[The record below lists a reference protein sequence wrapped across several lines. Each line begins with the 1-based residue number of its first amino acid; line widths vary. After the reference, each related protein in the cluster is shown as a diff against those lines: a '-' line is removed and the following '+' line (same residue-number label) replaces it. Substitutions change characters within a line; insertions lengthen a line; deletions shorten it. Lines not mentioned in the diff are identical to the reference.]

1 MNNKY
6 NLDFNEA
13 MNTLNG
19 FIDVLEDTLDELT
32 DEFIGEPIKLEQE
45 LNYMKESK
53 DLLPII
59 QFQAEDYLMK
69 LDLQGFFNQVLINA
83 AYEVFLQDVLP
94 GTDMEPLFDYYDSIS
109 EKILIEDVTEILD
122 DIFFFADS
130 LE

>member
-13 MNTLNG
+13 MNMLNG

-32 DEFIGEPIKLEQE
+32 DEFIGEPVKLEQE
-45 LNYMKESK
+45 LNYMKESAE
-53 DLLPII
+53 LLPII
-59 QFQAEDYLMK
+59 QFQAEDYLMN

-122 DIFFFADS
+122 DVFFADS

>member
-6 NLDFNEA
+6 NLDFNAA
-13 MNTLNG
+13 MNVLNG

-53 DLLPII
+53 DLLPMI
-59 QFQAEDYLMK
+59 QFQAENYLMK

-109 EKILIEDVTEILD
+109 EEILIQDVTEILD
-122 DIFFFADS
+122 DIFFADS

>member
-13 MNTLNG
+13 MNMLNG
-19 FIDVLEDTLDELT
+19 FIDILEDTLDELT

-53 DLLPII
+53 DLLPMI

-109 EKILIEDVTEILD
+109 EKILIQDVTEILD
-122 DIFFFADS
+122 DVFFADS

>member
-13 MNTLNG
+13 MNMLNG
-19 FIDVLEDTLDELT
+19 FIDILEDTLDELT

-53 DLLPII
+53 DLLPMI

-109 EKILIEDVTEILD
+109 EEILIQDVTEILD
-122 DIFFFADS
+122 DVFFADS

>member
-13 MNTLNG
+13 MNMLNG
-19 FIDVLEDTLDELT
+19 FIDILEDTLDELT

-83 AYEVFLQDVLP
+83 AYEVFIQDVLP
-94 GTDMEPLFDYYDSIS
+94 GTDIEPLFDYYDSIS
-109 EKILIEDVTEILD
+109 EEILIQDVTEILD
-122 DIFFFADS
+122 DVFFADS

>member
-13 MNTLNG
+13 MNILNG
-19 FIDVLEDTLDELT
+19 FIDILEDTLDELT

-53 DLLPII
+53 DLLPMI

-109 EKILIEDVTEILD
+109 EKILIQDVTEILD
-122 DIFFFADS
+122 DVFFTDS

>member
-13 MNTLNG
+13 MNILNG

-53 DLLPII
+53 DLLPMI

-109 EKILIEDVTEILD
+109 EEILIQDVTEILD
-122 DIFFFADS
+122 DIFFADS

>member
-13 MNTLNG
+13 MNILNG

-109 EKILIEDVTEILD
+109 EEILIQDVTEILD
-122 DIFFFADS
+122 DIFFADS

>member
-6 NLDFNEA
+6 NLNFNEA
-13 MNTLNG
+13 MNMLNG

-53 DLLPII
+53 DLLPMI

-122 DIFFFADS
+122 DVFFADS

>member
-13 MNTLNG
+13 MNMLNG
-19 FIDVLEDTLDELT
+19 FIDILEDTLDELT

-53 DLLPII
+53 DLLPMI

-109 EKILIEDVTEILD
+109 EKILIQDVTEILD
-122 DIFFFADS
+122 DVFFTDS

>member
-6 NLDFNEA
+6 NLDFNAA
-13 MNTLNG
+13 MNILNG
-19 FIDVLEDTLDELT
+19 FIDDLEDTIDELT

-53 DLLPII
+53 DLLPLI
-59 QFQAEDYLMK
+59 QSQAENYLMK

-94 GTDMEPLFDYYDSIS
+94 GTDMEPMFDYYDSIS

-122 DIFFFADS
+122 DVFFADS

>member
-13 MNTLNG
+13 MNMLNG

-32 DEFIGEPIKLEQE
+32 DEFIGEPVKLEQE
-45 LNYMKESK
+45 LNYMKESAE
-53 DLLPII
+53 LLPII
-59 QFQAEDYLMK
+59 QFQAEDYLMN

-109 EKILIEDVTEILD
+109 EKILIQDVTEILD
-122 DIFFFADS
+122 DVFFADS

>member
-1 MNNKY
+1 MDNKY

-13 MNTLNG
+13 MNMLNG
-19 FIDVLEDTLDELT
+19 FIDILEDTLDELT
-32 DEFIGEPIKLEQE
+32 DEFIGEPINLEQE
-45 LNYMKESK
+45 LNHMKESK
-53 DLLPII
+53 DLLPMI
-59 QFQAEDYLMK
+59 QLQAEDYLMK

-109 EKILIEDVTEILD
+109 EEILIQDVTDILD
-122 DIFFFADS
+122 DVFFADS

>member
-6 NLDFNEA
+6 NLDFNAA
-13 MNTLNG
+13 MNILNG
-19 FIDVLEDTLDELT
+19 FIDDLEDTIDELT

-53 DLLPII
+53 DLLPMI
-59 QFQAEDYLMK
+59 QSQAENYLMK
-69 LDLQGFFNQVLINA
+69 LNLQGFFNQVLINA

-109 EKILIEDVTEILD
+109 EKILIQDVTEILD
-122 DIFFFADS
+122 DIFFTDS

>member
-1 MNNKY
+1 MSNKY

-13 MNTLNG
+13 MNILNG

-45 LNYMKESK
+45 LTYMKESK
-53 DLLPII
+53 DLLPMI

-109 EKILIEDVTEILD
+109 EEILIQDVTEILD
-122 DIFFFADS
+122 DVFFTDS

>member
-13 MNTLNG
+13 MNMLNG

-83 AYEVFLQDVLP
+83 AYEVFIQDVLP

-109 EKILIEDVTEILD
+109 EKILIQDVTEILD
-122 DIFFFADS
+122 DVFFADS

>member
-13 MNTLNG
+13 MNILNG

-45 LNYMKESK
+45 LNYMKESA

-109 EKILIEDVTEILD
+109 EKILIQDVTEILD
-122 DIFFFADS
+122 DVFFADS

>member
-6 NLDFNEA
+6 NLDFNAA
-13 MNTLNG
+13 MNMLNG
-19 FIDVLEDTLDELT
+19 FIDDLEDTIDELT

-53 DLLPII
+53 DLLPLI
-59 QFQAEDYLMK
+59 QSQAENYLMK

-109 EKILIEDVTEILD
+109 EKILIQDVTEILD
-122 DIFFFADS
+122 DIFFTDS

>member
-13 MNTLNG
+13 MNILNG

-83 AYEVFLQDVLP
+83 AYEVFIQDVLP

-109 EKILIEDVTEILD
+109 EKILIQDVTEILD
-122 DIFFFADS
+122 DVFFADS

>member
-13 MNTLNG
+13 MNILNG

-53 DLLPII
+53 DLLPMI

-109 EKILIEDVTEILD
+109 EEILIQDVTEILD
-122 DIFFFADS
+122 DIFFADS
-130 LE
+130 L

>member
-13 MNTLNG
+13 MNILNG

-53 DLLPII
+53 DLLPMI

-109 EKILIEDVTEILD
+109 EKILIQDVTEILD
-122 DIFFFADS
+122 DIFFADS

>member
-13 MNTLNG
+13 MNMLNG
-19 FIDVLEDTLDELT
+19 FIDDLEDTLDELT

-53 DLLPII
+53 DLLPMI

-94 GTDMEPLFDYYDSIS
+94 GTDMEPLFDYYDSMS
-109 EKILIEDVTEILD
+109 EEILIQDVTEILD
-122 DIFFFADS
+122 DVFFADS

>member
-13 MNTLNG
+13 MNMLNG
-19 FIDVLEDTLDELT
+19 FIDILEDTLDELT

-109 EKILIEDVTEILD
+109 EEILIQDVTEILD
-122 DIFFFADS
+122 DVFFADS

>member
-13 MNTLNG
+13 MNMLNG
-19 FIDVLEDTLDELT
+19 FIDILEDTLDELT

-53 DLLPII
+53 DLLPMI

-109 EKILIEDVTEILD
+109 EEILIQDVTEILD
-122 DIFFFADS
+122 DIFFADS

>member
-1 MNNKY
+1 MNI
-6 NLDFNEA
+6 
-13 MNTLNG
+13 LNG
-19 FIDVLEDTLDELT
+19 FIDDLEDTIDELT

-53 DLLPII
+53 DLLPLI
-59 QFQAEDYLMK
+59 QSQAENYLMK

-109 EKILIEDVTEILD
+109 EKILIQDVTEILD
-122 DIFFFADS
+122 DIFFTDS

>member
-13 MNTLNG
+13 MNMLNG

-83 AYEVFLQDVLP
+83 AYEVFIQDVLP
-94 GTDMEPLFDYYDSIS
+94 GTDIEPLFDYYDSIS

>member
-13 MNTLNG
+13 MNMLNG

-83 AYEVFLQDVLP
+83 AYEVFIQDVLP

-109 EKILIEDVTEILD
+109 EEILIQDVTEILD
-122 DIFFFADS
+122 DVFFADS

>member
-6 NLDFNEA
+6 NLDFNAA
-13 MNTLNG
+13 MNMLNG
-19 FIDVLEDTLDELT
+19 FIDILEDTLDELT

-53 DLLPII
+53 DLLPMI

-109 EKILIEDVTEILD
+109 EEILIQDVTEILD
-122 DIFFFADS
+122 DIFFADS

>member
-13 MNTLNG
+13 MNMLNG

-109 EKILIEDVTEILD
+109 EKILIQDVTEILD
-122 DIFFFADS
+122 DVFFTDS

>member
-13 MNTLNG
+13 MNMLNG
-19 FIDVLEDTLDELT
+19 FIDILEDTLDELT

-69 LDLQGFFNQVLINA
+69 LDLQGFFNQVLITA

-109 EKILIEDVTEILD
+109 EKILIQDVTEILD
-122 DIFFFADS
+122 DVFFADS